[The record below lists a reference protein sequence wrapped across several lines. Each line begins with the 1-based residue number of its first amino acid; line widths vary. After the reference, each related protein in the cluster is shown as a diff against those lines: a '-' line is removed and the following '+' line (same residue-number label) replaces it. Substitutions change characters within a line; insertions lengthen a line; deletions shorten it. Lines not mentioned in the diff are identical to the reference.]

1 MTRKKDA
8 VAESVRDPWA
18 EYQRVQLTPEQKAEL
33 RAEAWAAG
41 DAARR
46 NGVYERLLEMR
57 GKIPMDVEFYRRLRE
72 DED

>member
-8 VAESVRDPWA
+8 VAEPVRDPWA
-18 EYQRVQLTPEQKAEL
+18 EYLRVQLTADQKAEL

-41 DAARR
+41 EESRR
-46 NGVYERLLEMR
+46 NCVYERLLEMR
-57 GKIPMDVEFYRRLRE
+57 GKIPMDLEFYRRLRE